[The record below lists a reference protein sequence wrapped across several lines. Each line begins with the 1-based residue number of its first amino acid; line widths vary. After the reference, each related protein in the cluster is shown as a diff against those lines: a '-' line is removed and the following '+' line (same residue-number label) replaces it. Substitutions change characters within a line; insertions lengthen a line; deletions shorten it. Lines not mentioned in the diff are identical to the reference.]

1 MRDLASFKDIHKGE
15 VIWVVGSGGT
25 LDFIDPSFFDDQ
37 ICIAANFVG
46 KIFGLA
52 NYFTFSHYHTDSLEM
67 ADSSRFVFTPRR
79 EHGNRDE
86 WSGFLPNN
94 VVLFDTNAGEPGTR
108 FDPYGRDNPG
118 ENLVVGSSSIHGAM
132 HLAAHMGAK
141 AIVLVGVDCGR
152 LNDMDRFSNYPA
164 GDTPWDIYNDHLV
177 MMKRWIGSNYDCQVY
192 SLNPFVNLNLEG
204 NKFRGKSEIN

>member
-15 VIWVVGSGGT
+15 IVWVIGSGGT
-25 LDFIDPSFFDDQ
+25 LDFIEPSFFDDQ

-46 KIFGLA
+46 KVFGLA

-67 ADSSRFVFTPRR
+67 SDSSRFVFTPRK

-94 VVLFDTNAGEPGTR
+94 VVLFDTNSGEPGTR
-108 FDPYGRDNPG
+108 FDPFGRDNPG
-118 ENLVVGSSSIHGAM
+118 ENLVIGSSSIHGAM
-132 HLAAHMGAK
+132 HLAAHIGAK
-141 AIVLVGVDCGR
+141 AIVLVGVDCGTI
-152 LNDMDRFSNYPA
+152 NDKDRMDGYVT
-164 GDTPWDIYNDHLV
+164 GDTPWDIYNDHLIL
-177 MMKRWIGSNYDCQVY
+177 MKRWLMINYGCQVY
-192 SLNPFVNLNLEG
+192 SLNPFVNLSLEG

>member
-94 VVLFDTNAGEPGTR
+94 IVLFDTNAGEPGTR

-118 ENLVVGSSSIHGAM
+118 ENLVIGSSSIHGAM
-132 HLAAHMGAK
+132 HLAAHIGAK
-141 AIVLVGVDCGR
+141 AIVLVGVDCGT
-152 LNDMDRFSNYPA
+152 LNDKDRMDGYVT
-164 GDTPWDIYNDHLV
+164 GDTPWDIYNDHLIL
-177 MMKRWIGSNYDCQVY
+177 MKRWLVSNYGCQIY
-192 SLNPFVNLNLEG
+192 SLNPFVNLSLEG